1 MSVKNLY
8 ATDVELENVVLSA
21 IEEDGAETL
30 EDVMSQVSAK
40 YVVVDVEY
48 VTDLYWA
55 YTESYISK
63 YYA

>member
-8 ATDVELENVVLSA
+8 ATDVELENVVLS
-21 IEEDGAETL
+21 IVKDGAETL
-30 EDVMSQVSAK
+30 EDVISQVSAK

-55 YTESYISK
+55 YTESWRSK
-63 YYA
+63 AYA

>member
-1 MSVKNLY
+1 MSVTENL
-8 ATDVELENVVLSA
+8 VELENVVLS
-21 IEEDGAETL
+21 IIEDGAETL

-55 YTESYISK
+55 YTESWKSAA
-63 YYA
+63 YA

>member
-8 ATDVELENVVLSA
+8 ATDVELENVVLS
-21 IEEDGAETL
+21 IVKDGAETL

-48 VTDLYWA
+48 VADLYWA
-55 YTESYISK
+55 YTESWKSAA
-63 YYA
+63 YA